1 MTVTAP
7 PPLSDVLST
16 RSSHAEQVEHF
27 REAHGC
33 NDTVAEALYVALRL
47 QEKGKV
53 EQAIVYYAWVLHVK
67 PDCQLAQQN
76 RDILVTI
83 NAPEVHEVIT
93 AALDAEE
100 EARRQGRQAEEAA
113 ARLAAEEE
121 ARRQE
126 EEARRQATADAEAR
140 RAADER
146 ARQCQQA
153 TEERARQRQQAKE
166 DRERKL
172 REELSTQFCGMN
184 LSKIRLEDVRRGE
197 GGKLVCRSAIGSDGV
212 GIGWRGYTYIGG
224 ESGQAYDSRKRSP
237 EPCYNCGQYHF
248 RRFCPY
254 GQ

>member
-1 MTVTAP
+1 MTP

-16 RSSHAEQVEHF
+16 RSSHAEQVAHF
-27 REAHGC
+27 RETHGC

-53 EQAIVYYAWVLHVK
+53 EQAIAYYTWVLQVK

-76 RDILVTI
+76 QDILVTI
-83 NAPEVHEVIT
+83 NAPEVHAVIT
-93 AALDAEE
+93 AALDAVEE
-100 EARRQGRQAEEAA
+100 TRRQARQAEEE

-126 EEARRQATADAEAR
+126 DADAEAR
-140 RAADER
+140 QRAKEER
-146 ARQCQQA
+146 ARQRQRA
-153 TEERARQRQQAKE
+153 EEERARQRQQAKE
-166 DRERKL
+166 DRERNL